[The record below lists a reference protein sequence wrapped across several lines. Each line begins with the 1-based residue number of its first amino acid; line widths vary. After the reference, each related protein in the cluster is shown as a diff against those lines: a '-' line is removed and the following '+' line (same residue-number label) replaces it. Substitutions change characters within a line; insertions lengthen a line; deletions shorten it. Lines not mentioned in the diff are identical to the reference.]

1 LSTQLVSTAEAPSP
15 VRPRPRREL
24 PARAYWTFVWRSLAL
39 TFAIALLVGGPRIFT
54 AGFWSGAQFHPHAP
68 DWTPLMTA
76 TAVIQWHVGTIVAA
90 ALVGLVLMT
99 GLKGTTFHRIGGYI
113 YMAAMFLTGVM
124 TLFIPRPQAGPH
136 LGPFGPLHLFSLT
149 ALIGV
154 PAALYFAR
162 KGKWMIHGRI
172 MGGLFVG
179 GIGIA
184 GIGAFTPG
192 RIMYQIFF
200 G

>member
-1 LSTQLVSTAEAPSP
+1 MSIIEAIVLGLVQGLTEFIPISSTAHLEIVP
-15 VRPRPRREL
+15 V
-24 PARAYWTFVWRSLAL
+24 
-39 TFAIALLVGGPRIFT
+39 LLGWGDP
-54 AGFWSGAQFHPHAP
+54 GAA
-68 DWTPLMTA
+68 A
-76 TAVIQWHVGTIVAA
+76 SAVIQWHVGTIVAA

-99 GLKGTTFHRIGGYI
+99 GLKGTTFHRVGGYI
-113 YMAAMFLTGVM
+113 YMAAMFLTGVV
-124 TLFIPRPQAGPH
+124 TLFIPRPQYGPH
-136 LGPFGPLHLFSLT
+136 LGPFGPLHIFSLT

-192 RIMYQIFF
+192 RIMYQVFF

>member
-1 LSTQLVSTAEAPSP
+1 M
-15 VRPRPRREL
+15 
-24 PARAYWTFVWRSLAL
+24 
-39 TFAIALLVGGPRIFT
+39 VGLM
-54 AGFWSGAQFHPHAP
+54 
-68 DWTPLMTA
+68 LMT
-76 TAVIQWHVGTIVAA
+76 Q
-90 ALVGLVLMT
+90 
-99 GLKGTTFHRIGGYI
+99 LKGTAFHRVGGYI
-113 YMAAMFLTGVM
+113 YMAAMFGTGVI
-124 TLFIPRPQAGPH
+124 TLFIPRPQIGPYP
-136 LGPFGPLHLFSLT
+136 GPFGPLHIFSLT

-162 KGKWMIHGRI
+162 QGKWMIHGRI

-192 RIMYQIFF
+192 RIMWQIFF